1 MASEFVVLVADD
13 EPGVRKL
20 ATRIIQAA
28 GYSALGARDGR
39 EALGMVQA
47 AGPELRLV
55 ITDIRMPRLRGDQ
68 LARQLATEYPA
79 LEVLFMSASPP
90 TGVDLPEGERGR
102 RWLRKPFTPGTLIA
116 LVRGY
121 LDASQLASP
130 EVQ

>member
-1 MASEFVVLVADD
+1 MTSEFVVLVADD

-28 GYSALGARDGR
+28 GYTVLGARDGR

-79 LEVLFMSASPP
+79 VKVLFMSASPP
-90 TGVDLPEGERGR
+90 IGVDLPEGERGR
-102 RWLRKPFTPGTLIA
+102 RWLRKPFTPGTLTA
-116 LVRGY
+116 LVRGC
-121 LDASQLASP
+121 LEASP
-130 EVQ
+130 SASPGAQ

>member
-79 LEVLFMSASPP
+79 LKVLFMSASPP
-90 TGVDLPEGERGR
+90 TGMDLPEGERPL
-102 RWLRKPFTPGTLIA
+102 RWLRKPFNPGTLTA

-121 LDASQLASP
+121 LEASP
-130 EVQ
+130 TASPDAQ